1 LIKIIK
7 MPFKKLF
14 FYIIGAFTLLIP
26 AFYNGYPLVYSD
38 TGSYI
43 INGMELTIPK
53 DRPVMY
59 GLFVHLFSFNFS
71 LWPVIFAQSLIVFYV
86 LWKISKLAVP
96 SISERFFLISMAL
109 FSWFTGL
116 GWYTSQLMPDIFTVV
131 TLCLIVLL
139 LFRKKYTLYQNIVFS
154 VLLLFS
160 INTHFSNYLIAIAT
174 IAILFGITRSNII
187 PKAKKE
193 VSFRLPLLVA
203 ILTIFVGLMINFSI
217 GNSFKLSQNSHVFL
231 MGKMLDSGVLKS
243 FLDDTCATK
252 KYELCDCKDSLPET
266 SRMLLWDSNS
276 PLQKK
281 GDWKNSEDSYNQILL
296 DIATSPK
303 HAFLFLYNAAL
314 SSVTQLFQNEVG
326 SGIVSNWY
334 NDPTSPPY
342 QTVSKY
348 FPFELN
354 QYKQSRQNTNLW
366 DQNLDLTL
374 INFVTFL
381 LLIAA
386 TITLLTQFFL
396 SKKRLQ
402 YATETQIIFTSLLIG
417 IVVNAVVTASLA
429 NIYDRLQARV
439 SWALIF
445 CLFLLLAHY
454 KTRILNTILKK

>member
-1 LIKIIK
+1 
-7 MPFKKLF
+7 MQFKKLF

-53 DRPVMY
+53 DRPIMY

-71 LWPVIFAQSLIVFYV
+71 LWLVIFAQSFIVFYV
-86 LWKISKLAVP
+86 LWHIATLAVNTISK
-96 SISERFFLISMAL
+96 RFFIISMAL

-116 GWYTSQLMPDIFTVV
+116 GWYTSQLMPDIFTMV

-139 LFRKKYTLYQNIVFS
+139 LFRKKYNWYQNIVFS
-154 VLLLFS
+154 VLLIFS
-160 INTHFSNYLIAIAT
+160 INTHFSNYLIALAT
-174 IAILFGITRSNII
+174 IAILFGITRSTIFPN
-187 PKAKKE
+187 AKKE
-193 VSFRLPLLVA
+193 VSFRLPILVA
-203 ILTIFVGLMINFSI
+203 ILGIFIGSITNFSI
-217 GNSFKLSQNSHVFL
+217 GNTFKVSQNSHVFL
-231 MGKMLDSGVLKS
+231 MGKMIDSGVLKS
-243 FLDDTCATK
+243 FLDDNCATK

-266 SRMLLWDSNS
+266 SRMLLWDSKS

-281 GDWKNSEDSYNQILL
+281 GDWKDSEASYNQILL

-303 HAFLFLYNAAL
+303 HLSLFLFNASC
-314 SSVTQLFQNEVG
+314 SSITQLFQNEVG

-342 QTVSKY
+342 QVISKY

-366 DQNLDLTL
+366 EQNLDLTL
-374 INFVTFL
+374 INFITFFL
-381 LLIAA
+381 LIIAA
-386 TITLLTQFFL
+386 ITILTVFIL
-396 SKKRLQ
+396 SKKRHQ
-402 YATETQIIFTSLLIG
+402 YTTETQIIISTLLIG
-417 IVVNAVVTASLA
+417 IIINAIVTASLA

-454 KTRILNTILKK
+454 KTRIVNKIKVFLNK